1 MCEYCE
7 KEKTERYNKDILNKD
22 FKQNYILA
30 LIEKG
35 KLYIE
40 DNYDNVKVKINY
52 CPICGKKL

>member
-7 KEKTERYNKDILNKD
+7 KEKIERYNKDILNKD

-40 DNYDNVKVKINY
+40 DNYDNVNVRINY

>member
-30 LIEKG
+30 LIEKD

-40 DNYDNVKVKINY
+40 DNYDNVNVKINY

>member
-7 KEKTERYNKDILNKD
+7 KEKIERYNKDILNKD

-30 LIEKG
+30 LIEKD

-40 DNYDNVKVKINY
+40 DNYDNVNVKINY